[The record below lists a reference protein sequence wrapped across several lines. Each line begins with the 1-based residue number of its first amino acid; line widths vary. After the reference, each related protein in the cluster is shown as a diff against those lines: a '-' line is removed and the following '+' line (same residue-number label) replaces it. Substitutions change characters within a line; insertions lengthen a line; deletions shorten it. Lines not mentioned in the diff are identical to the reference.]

1 MSLVAVY
8 SPLFS
13 QSPGHLTLQ
22 GDKLAGSCEVRSIT
36 GIEIFLETDY
46 AEIDSAILFGL
57 LPAGGVVI
65 VNETDRLESQ
75 FRITGRAGFPQI
87 LFKIGNSWFTFDN
100 LVVGKDFIR
109 FTVDGDPDVP
119 FARSD
124 LEIIRKVR
132 ALLADEQA
140 WHQHDD
146 RDCEDDI
153 QNQTYSLFCALRI
166 ASIEID
172 GYYNHRN
179 AVMQKI
185 RHLINE
191 RHPGRRW
198 AHRLR
203 DFNNI
208 PETTHDTI
216 MEMLDDAEEAILQ
229 AVSSE
234 D

>member
-1 MSLVAVY
+1 MLKTFGYLGLRQLSILNLHTLLL
-8 SPLFS
+8 SN
-13 QSPGHLTLQ
+13 LTARFIFNSFDII
-22 GDKLAGSCEVRSIT
+22 GVRSRP
-36 GIEIFLETDY
+36 FSM
-46 AEIDSAILFGL
+46 AKPSNN
-57 LPAGGVVI
+57 PMVI
-65 VNETDRLESQ
+65 
-75 FRITGRAGFPQI
+75 
-87 LFKIGNSWFTFDN
+87 K
-100 LVVGKDFIR
+100 
-109 FTVDGDPDVP
+109 
-119 FARSD
+119 
-124 LEIIRKVR
+124 
-132 ALLADEQA
+132 A

-146 RDCEDDI
+146 RDCEDYI
-153 QNQTYSLFCALRI
+153 QNQTYSFFCALQI
-166 ASIEID
+166 ASIEVD

-198 AHRLR
+198 ANRLR

-216 MEMLDDAEEAILQ
+216 LEMLDDAEEAILQ